1 MIQKIGRVAP
11 KPEIE
16 RLRRLAYESLEARH
30 LLAATTP
37 SFDPI
42 GNLNVPFTAPLHVG
56 INGDHGLGENITY
69 TVETNNPNLQA
80 EILTG
85 NRSWALSVQD
95 QGTMIFEFFEGRA
108 PRATGQIIE
117 LIESDFYDNKEFI
130 RIVDNFVIQ
139 ATGQQSP
146 LEDFDDEFHVDLN
159 HGQVGTL
166 SMAKAGEDDNNA
178 EFFVTLVTTRFL
190 DFHHSVF
197 GVITEGVDVLQ
208 SIGDLPTEP
217 NPSTGE
223 NSSPVDPVVIT
234 NSEVF
239 TDNENAVLFLKALT
253 DPDGNDGG
261 LGLGPEDSVGP
272 IEVTVTATDESGN
285 TFSETF
291 EVSITDDTDPNAN
304 SLPFLDEIDPVL
316 GAVPGATIDFTIT
329 AYDAEGDEITLFFDP
344 AGLSVPFQTTTIT
357 PVGQKGE
364 TTFEITFDSDFVGRG
379 GLRIFAFDNSRPPS
393 GPDDFSNLD
402 LNTFIIE
409 INPDAPT
416 SVDLLPGS
424 DTGPSDSDNDTDAPL
439 LTFRVDG
446 LNVIGNTEGT
456 VELLNGDTVIGTAV
470 VQAGTTEVDIT
481 VDTLTNFANG
491 VNAVTARL
499 VVEGLD
505 VENPAGSVTMTSAPT
520 PVLNVTV
527 DTTDLGISPP
537 LPTTALVGVPY
548 VYDAGHARE
557 DDVDSIYEI
566 VNGPDGMTID
576 EDTGVITWTPAGN
589 QVGPNE
595 VTIRFTHSGGVEDE
609 LSATVDVSV
618 PVPGTPDLT
627 VESDTGFSDTDD
639 LTNDSTPTFEVA
651 DVVPNSLVK
660 IYANGVE
667 VGSATAPDG
676 TPGTFVT
683 VTVETTIP
691 DGQLND
697 DSNVTATMTVD
708 GVESAAS
715 GTLAVSFDTTIGPI
729 TTNIPAQ
736 ISVGFIGLFNAS
748 NDEEG
753 DPQFRYSLV
762 SPPEGVSIN
771 ATQGVITWQPTVA
784 QVGNQTITVKGVDAA
799 GNETTLETV
808 IEILADPPTGVVL
821 ASSSDTGVTGDD
833 KTNQAL
839 PTFLVSG
846 VVPNATVVVKVGDTV
861 VGTAVAPDGEA
872 GVLQDVEVPTDA
884 SFPFTNGNHTVTATQ
899 TLITESD
906 ASTSFTFEV
915 DLVPPADN
923 TGTAAATG
931 AVDVLYTFDPGN
943 AEEGNTGFGY
953 ALGPAPDGM
962 TIDPS
967 TGAVAWTPTVDQIGD
982 QSFTIVAI
990 DAAGNES
997 SNVYHVEIAPPP
1009 PTAID
1014 LLDDTGF
1021 SDSDDLTND
1030 TTPRFEVFGLVG
1042 AEIEVFAN
1050 GQSIGTGTVGPGGS
1064 AIVET
1069 TIPAGLQNQQ
1079 VSITATQTV
1088 NPTSTASAALEV
1100 TFDTTAPADNTGTAA
1115 ATGAVDV
1122 LYTFDPGNAEEGN
1135 TGFGYALG
1143 PAPDGMTIDPSTGA
1157 VAWTPTVDQI
1167 GDQSFTI
1174 VAIDAAGNESS
1185 NVYHVEIAPPPP
1197 TAIDLLDDTGFSD
1210 SDDLTND
1217 TTPRFEVFGLVGA
1230 EIEVFANGQ
1239 SIGTGTVGPGGS
1251 AIVETTIPA
1260 GLQNQ
1265 QVSIT
1270 ATQTVN
1276 PTSTASAALE
1286 VTFDTTAPA
1295 VFTVPLPTEAVAGIP
1310 YEYDPNNPEE
1320 GTTGFTYELGAP
1332 LDDATIDP
1340 DTGVISWIPNVA
1352 QVGQQTV
1359 TVIARD
1365 AAGNE
1370 TSFSETVEVELPSG
1384 PPNTVGIEASTDSG
1398 ASDSDGVTNDP
1409 TPTLFATAV
1418 APGALVKFFDNGV
1431 LIAQGTVP
1439 ANTTTFFVELVD
1451 PLDEGE
1457 HVITATQTINVES
1470 EPSSSFTVVVDLTPP
1485 EENTGEAPTSGTV
1498 GVSYSFD
1505 PGNAEEG
1512 DAGFSYS
1519 LGPAPAGMTIDPN
1532 TGEVSWTPGV
1542 DQTGDQSFT
1551 INAIDLA
1558 GNSTAT
1564 SYDVVIEPPAP
1575 TAVDLLDDTGISDT
1589 DDLTN
1594 DATPRFEVFGVVPGG
1609 TVTLFANGA
1618 EIGTAVAPSDG
1629 PADQLVSVIVD
1640 TTIPENLQNQ
1650 AIDITAEVTINPT
1663 GAVSAP
1669 LTITV
1674 DTIAPAEITGE
1685 AADTVV
1691 AGETYTFDPGNAE
1704 EGQSGFR
1711 YSLGDAPDGMTIDEL
1726 TGEVSWTPTIDQVGD
1741 PSYTII
1747 ATDAAGNETSSDYDV
1762 EVSPPAPL
1770 AIDLLSEFDTGSVD
1784 TDNVTRLTTLS
1795 FLITGVSE
1803 GATVTLLAGGTAV
1816 GSAVVESGQTSV
1828 VVAVDSPELLSE
1840 GENVFT
1846 ATQTINP
1853 ESAESPALVVTI
1865 DTTIAEITPPL
1876 PTEAIFNQVFRYD
1889 VDHAEEGNP
1898 GFRYELVDPPVG
1910 MTIDPLTGEIEWDA
1924 QFPIF
1929 LVDENAVDQLLLEGS
1944 LSFGV
1949 KAIDLAGNETT
1960 ISTELDLVFPPPIE
1974 LPDGP
1979 TIDLLSEFD
1988 SGVSDSDNI
1997 TNIKSFQILVTDLI
2011 RTIGLSSRVTLF
2023 VGSTELGFVEVPGA
2037 TFSSPGEFFTSA
2049 IVTVTNPDALAEG
2062 VNSITAVQTI
2072 PDIVDSQGNPI
2083 AFGFTFGPSDP
2094 LEITIDM
2101 IAPAG
2106 ETPPVP
2112 ETASV
2117 GFPVDYDAENV
2128 EEGTPGFSYALQ
2140 NPPAGASI
2148 DPVTGVLSWTPTV
2161 DQVGEQ
2167 TITILATDAAGNQ
2180 DTLISAVVEVIAS
2193 AVDDQYTT
2201 PEDNLLLGI
2210 SQPDSLGILDQPFPT
2225 PVDGVIIEGSVLEND
2240 GVVGNVAD
2248 VEAQLVSNV
2257 SNGVLNFLSDGS
2269 FSYRPNANFS
2279 GVDSYTYQFV
2289 RNGVAS
2295 NVATV
2300 TILVTEVNDLPIAVD
2315 DVFVVDQTSVANQ
2328 LPATANDS
2336 IGPDVNEALTIIA
2349 VDPPSAGG
2357 TATIAPGGTSIAYT
2371 PAASFAGLETIR
2383 YTVDDGRGGQARGQ
2397 VTVVVDP
2404 IIFRDLTGGETGT
2417 ANIFVVDT
2425 SSEGIGTG
2433 AATTGIGVRATFVP
2447 PADNRSGT
2455 DPSFLDGGGNGV
2467 AEANRA
2473 VYQTVY
2479 RIFMDVPEA
2488 LSETVERLN
2497 GNGGPAITEG
2507 EAAQALQLLEQSL
2520 TEPDGNSPLTA
2531 FLKSEAAALSLEN
2544 QDTINALLDA
2554 GANSL
2559 PVMPAE
2565 FWEALEDAL
2574 QNILETTN
2582 GAGEVTTEAKRDGEE
2597 DDTSTARVPEEDVE
2611 QVDGPPSLA
2620 QLAIEQESTAGLE
2633 WPELA
2638 GTAAL
2643 FSTLARERQLRE
2655 ARDERERPNRP
2666 RRPR

>member
-627 VESDTGFSDTDD
+627 FESDTGFSDTDD

-691 DGQLND
+691 AGQLND

-1100 TFDTTAPADNTGTAA
+1100 TFDTTAPA
-1115 ATGAVDV
+1115 
-1122 LYTFDPGNAEEGN
+1122 
-1135 TGFGYALG
+1135 
-1143 PAPDGMTIDPSTGA
+1143 
-1157 VAWTPTVDQI
+1157 
-1167 GDQSFTI
+1167 
-1174 VAIDAAGNESS
+1174 
-1185 NVYHVEIAPPPP
+1185 
-1197 TAIDLLDDTGFSD
+1197 
-1210 SDDLTND
+1210 
-1217 TTPRFEVFGLVGA
+1217 
-1230 EIEVFANGQ
+1230 
-1239 SIGTGTVGPGGS
+1239 
-1251 AIVETTIPA
+1251 
-1260 GLQNQ
+1260 
-1265 QVSIT
+1265 
-1270 ATQTVN
+1270 
-1276 PTSTASAALE
+1276 
-1286 VTFDTTAPA
+1286 

-1370 TSFSETVEVELPSG
+1370 TSLSETVEVELPSG

-1439 ANTTTFFVELVD
+1439 ANTTTIFVELVD

-1618 EIGTAVAPSDG
+1618 EIGTAVAPGDG

-1726 TGEVSWTPTIDQVGD
+1726 TGEVSWTPTVDQVGD

-1762 EVSPPAPL
+1762 EVAPPAPL

-1898 GFRYELVDPPVG
+1898 GFRYELVDPPDG

-2574 QNILETTN
+2574 QNILETT
-2582 GAGEVTTEAKRDGEE
+2582 
-2597 DDTSTARVPEEDVE
+2597 
-2611 QVDGPPSLA
+2611 
-2620 QLAIEQESTAGLE
+2620 
-2633 WPELA
+2633 
-2638 GTAAL
+2638 
-2643 FSTLARERQLRE
+2643 
-2655 ARDERERPNRP
+2655 
-2666 RRPR
+2666 